1 MTITE
6 RQLTITE
13 RQLIASKVAE
23 SLREFMFQFTP
34 CEKLA
39 VGDLKCI
46 ADAARQIC
54 FDATGDA

>member
-1 MTITE
+1 M
-6 RQLTITE
+6 TITE
-13 RQLIASKVAE
+13 RQLIASKVADG
-23 SLREFMFQFTP
+23 LREFMFQFTP

-46 ADAARQIC
+46 ADAARRIC